1 MKQLLLNMAT
11 GGVGAGRYG
20 STSNSTKIDTITV
33 DAYGRVTA
41 VATGATGQV
50 NTISSGNTNTLN

>member
-1 MKQLLLNMAT
+1 MAT
-11 GGVGAGRYG
+11 GGVGAGTYG

-41 VATGATGQV
+41 VATGATGK
-50 NTISSGNTNTLN
+50 